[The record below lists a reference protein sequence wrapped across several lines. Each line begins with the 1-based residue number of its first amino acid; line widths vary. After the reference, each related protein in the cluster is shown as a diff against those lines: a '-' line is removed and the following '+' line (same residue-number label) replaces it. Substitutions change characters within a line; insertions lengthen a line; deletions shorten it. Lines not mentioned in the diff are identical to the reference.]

1 MADDSD
7 KTQYHL
13 NIPVKVAASGI
24 LDKAVIVYGVILSFW
39 NTTRRPV
46 NATDQYLADLLNT
59 STRSISRSMN
69 ILKANNYVTLTY
81 KQRTNGSKLRL
92 VWPLVGENGESINS
106 HLTTDTRPKDTK
118 IIKVEVLLPRTSPTN
133 RREKVPRPNPTSAAE
148 LIGLDKWRVI
158 GDVLDEYDV
167 FASEPETR
175 LLAVHV
181 HTGATPELV
190 AEAIKQ
196 STSAGIATTKSALR
210 LLTDWQKQGV
220 RSLEQLNDK

>member
-1 MADDSD
+1 MAEDTD
-7 KTQYHL
+7 KTKYHL

-24 LDKAVIVYGVILSFW
+24 PASAALVYGVILSFW
-39 NTTRRPV
+39 NTTNKPT
-46 NATDQYLADLLNT
+46 NATDQYLADLLNVGE
-59 STRSISRSMN
+59 RSIRRN
-69 ILKANNYVTLTY
+69 ISNLKDADQI
-81 KQRTNGSKLRL
+81 KIKHAMRKNGSMLRL
-92 VWPLVGENGESINS
+92 IWPLVGENGESINS
-106 HLTTDTRPKDTK
+106 YLTTDTKAKETK
-118 IIKVEVLLPRTSPTN
+118 VIKVEVLLPRTSPKK

-158 GDVLDEYDV
+158 GDALDEYDV

-196 STSAGIATTKSALR
+196 STSAGIATTKAALR

-220 RSLEQLNDK
+220 RTVEQLNNK